1 MGAETE
7 EEGEL
12 HWWKHREEGGQT
24 VSDRCSETQQ
34 LCVQHHTEHNNM
46 QTHYVLNRY
55 RCVQISA
62 VTPLSSQREESIFQ
76 NQSSWLPV
84 HKRPGAFPHENMD
97 GRMFVWKSLKSTS
110 SWLNSP
116 DKEMEQWAGTAT
128 LLSNT
133 DQRDGTFHNGNTT
146 ERKKWWGGM
155 CSLSA
160 AVMSSVFVSM
170 TSVSVSDS
178 EFQFR
183 LKSTAAPS
191 WRCRGN
197 MDNRPVT
204 VTTRVTGRYHK
215 MAHQRRRYCCPCC
228 FWTPGAVTAQLDLHG
243 TDCSCVKCL
252 QKMHAAAV
260 IRT

>member
-1 MGAETE
+1 MCSNLCCDSTVVSKGRIDISESVFLTSSPQAS
-7 EEGEL
+7 GCISS
-12 HWWKHREEGGQT
+12 WKH
-24 VSDRCSETQQ
+24 
-34 LCVQHHTEHNNM
+34 
-46 QTHYVLNRY
+46 
-55 RCVQISA
+55 
-62 VTPLSSQREESIFQ
+62 
-76 NQSSWLPV
+76 
-84 HKRPGAFPHENMD
+84 
-97 GRMFVWKSLKSTS
+97 GRWMFVWKSLKSTS

-116 DKEMEQWAGTAT
+116 DKEMEQWAGTAK

-146 ERKKWWGGM
+146 ERNKWWGGM

-183 LKSTAAPS
+183 FKSTAAPS
-191 WRCRGN
+191 WRCRGY

-215 MAHQRRRYCCPCC
+215 MAHQRRRYVVVVPAASG
-228 FWTPGAVTAQLDLHG
+228 PLVLSQPQLDLHC